1 MNLTEA
7 AQQQLDC
14 VLGPGEYLEI
24 GLKTGGCSGATITLD
39 KVGMM
44 STTESNTKRTGK
56 DYVVWADTISQTTLD
71 GGKLDYVQDGLSA
84 SFVVN
89 PPEGIQSCGCGSSI
103 VLD

>member
-39 KVGMM
+39 KVDLTNT
-44 STTESNTKRTGK
+44 SELNTKKTGNSSIIFADAISK
-56 DYVVWADTISQTTLD
+56 DILI
-71 GGKLDYVQDGLSA
+71 GGKLDYVQDGLSS

-89 PPEGIQSCGCGSSI
+89 PPEGTQSCGCGSSVVI
-103 VLD
+103 G

>member
-39 KVGMM
+39 KVDL
-44 STTESNTKRTGK
+44 TNTSELNIKETGNSSIIF
-56 DYVVWADTISQTTLD
+56 ADTMSQTTLT
-71 GGKLDYVQDGLSA
+71 GGKLDYVSDGLMS

-103 VLD
+103 VLG

>member
-39 KVGMM
+39 KVGMTNT
-44 STTESNTKRTGK
+44 SESNTKKTGK
-56 DYVVWADTISQTTLD
+56 DYIMWADTVSQTTLE
-71 GGKLDYVQDGLSA
+71 GGELDYVKDGLSS

-89 PPEGIQSCGCGSSI
+89 PPEGIQSCGCGSSVVI
-103 VLD
+103 G